1 MTRSLLPFV
10 PRRARGTRP
19 VRRARLATALTA
31 FAISIA
37 SLAAPFA
44 AVPVRAADIDLG
56 IQAGIGLPCI
66 EVDSW
71 GAGTVTI
78 TQKRSGKVIK
88 KATAVQ
94 GTQLIGCVTPLKS
107 GDVLVVARGTTK
119 RTVKVPSASLTA
131 NLTTNVI
138 SGTVPPSAT
147 QVKLAVQDF
156 TAGFSTGLTITPSV
170 TPVAGAFTFDTTASL
185 DLGRGD
191 RAILSWSD
199 GSDGWRIIRQSWTAI
214 VEPDV
219 EFATGTGKPGAKV
232 TVTLKTAKGVV
243 RGVATTTVKT
253 QPSASAGFFDA
264 AFRKKGKS
272 ILVKAGDV
280 VTATGVSG
288 SFKVPS
294 GRPVVSAG
302 ANRVDAT
309 CPANSDWLVL
319 RDLTKVAGGRTV
331 NGSISESP
339 VNPHGSLSLGTRVL
353 VACQT
358 PKGFGVIREVVAE

>member
-1 MTRSLLPFV
+1 MTLPLLRTLPDRA
-10 PRRARGTRP
+10 RRARRTTALMAIALSIAATASP
-19 VRRARLATALTA
+19 VTQLATALPA
-31 FAISIA
+31 
-37 SLAAPFA
+37 
-44 AVPVRAADIDLG
+44 RAADIDLG
-56 IQAGIGLPCI
+56 IQAGIGLPCV

-88 KATAVQ
+88 KANAVQ
-94 GTQLIGCVTPLKS
+94 GTMLVGCVTPLKS

-119 RTVKVPSASLTA
+119 RTVKVPNASLIA

-138 SGTVPPSAT
+138 SGIVPAAAT

-156 TAGFSTGLTITPSV
+156 TAGFSTGLTVTPPV
-170 TPVAGAFTFDTTASL
+170 TPVAGAFTSDVSASL

-280 VTATGVSG
+280 ITATGVSG

-294 GRPVVSAG
+294 SRPVVSAAG
-302 ANRVDAT
+302 NRVDAT

-331 NGSISESP
+331 NGSISVSP